1 MSTKTSPRRLATTLA
16 ALAVAGIMLSGCG
29 GQQTRQPAADDAN
42 GDSDASASCEA
53 SAQQLAIATGNSTGV
68 YYVLGGAMANVLSAE
83 TPLRVTAAET
93 GASVQNIEQ
102 VVSGD
107 FAVAFSLADT
117 AADAVAGSGAF
128 SEPQPLE
135 ALGRTHVNYTQ
146 VVVRSDSGISSVED
160 MAGKTVST
168 GSPKSGTE
176 VIALRLLEAAGLE
189 PDVDVTTQRLDLANS
204 VDGLRN
210 GTIDALFWSGGLPT
224 PNITD
229 LFTSAGDTVEF
240 IDITPLLP
248 AMQEINAVYAEEE
261 IPAGMY
267 ATDAA
272 IPTIVVPNVLVV
284 RDDFDEATACAIT
297 KTIWSNV
304 DAISQVHPAGES
316 LDPAFSIE
324 TDPIPLAPGAAQAFD
339 ELG

>member
-1 MSTKTSPRRLATTLA
+1 MSTKTTPRRLVTTLA
-16 ALAVAGIMLSGCG
+16 ALAVAGIALSGCG
-29 GQQTRQPAADDAN
+29 GQQTRQPAPDADGDA
-42 GDSDASASCEA
+42 GASTSCEA
-53 SAQQLAIATGNSTGV
+53 TAQQLAIATGNSTGV
-68 YYVLGGAMANVLSAE
+68 YYVLGGAIANVLSSE
-83 TPLRVTAAET
+83 TALRVTAAET

-107 FAVAFSLADT
+107 FAIAFSLADT
-117 AADAVAGSGAF
+117 AADAVAGTGSF
-128 SEPQPLE
+128 SEPQPIE

-146 VVVRSDSGISSVED
+146 VVVRADSGITSVED

-189 PDVDVTTQRLDLANS
+189 PDVDVTTQRLDLSNS

-210 GTIDALFWSGGLPT
+210 GTVDALFWSGGLPT

-248 AMQEINAVYAEEE
+248 AMQEVNAVYAEDE
-261 IPAGMY
+261 IPADMY
-267 ATDAA
+267 GTDAA

-284 RDDFDEATACAIT
+284 RDDFDEATACAVT

-304 DAISQVHPAGES
+304 EAIAQVHPAGNS
-316 LDPAFSIE
+316 LEPGFSAA
-324 TDPIPLAPGAAQAFD
+324 TDPIPLAPGAAQAFE
-339 ELG
+339 ELD